1 LRYRAVVSSTASHD
15 ALEAAPRVLWSPAA
29 DVLEHSNM
37 GRYVTWL
44 ATERGRRFTTYDDL
58 WRWSV
63 DEPGDFWATIW
74 DHFEVIA
81 HESPTTALADASM
94 PGARW
99 FPEATLNYA
108 EHALRMPGRSPDD
121 VVVIGRSQTR
131 GPIELTAADL
141 RDAVARCRA
150 GLDRLGVGRGD
161 RVAAFLPNIPEAI
174 VALLATASLGATWSS
189 CAPEFGVRAVI
200 DRFGQ
205 IEPKVLLAVDGYR
218 YGDRHVD
225 RRSELAEI
233 RGALPCLA
241 ATVVVPYLDAS
252 SVSIDGSVGWE
263 ALLAETEPMAF
274 EPVPF
279 DHPLYI
285 LYSSGTT
292 GLPKPIV
299 HGHGGILLEH
309 FKALGL
315 HTDLGPADRFLWFT
329 TTGWMMWNYLA
340 SGLAVGSTVVTVDG
354 NPAYPDLGELWR
366 LAAETRTTYFGTS
379 APYLMACRKAG
390 LGPGHELDLG
400 TLRGVGSTGSPL
412 PAAGFEW
419 VHDAVSDS
427 IPLGS
432 LLGGTDVCTGFL
444 GPSPLVPVWA
454 GEISCR
460 MLGAKIE
467 AFDES
472 GRSVVGREGELVI
485 TAPLPSMPVSLWN
498 DADGSRLRDAYFST
512 YPGVWRHGDW
522 LTITERGSCI
532 VTGRSD
538 ATLKRGG
545 VRIGTAEFYGIVEA
559 LPEIAD
565 SLVVHLEDDGGGPGE
580 LLLFV
585 VARPGAAVDDEL
597 RGRIRTSLRDDLSPR
612 HVPDATIAV
621 PSIPRTLSGKKLEVP
636 VKRILLGLPSEVAA
650 SKDALADPL
659 SLEPFEALAR
669 ERRAAAARV

>member
-1 LRYRAVVSSTASHD
+1 
-15 ALEAAPRVLWSPAA
+15 
-29 DVLEHSNM
+29 M
-37 GRYVTWL
+37 GHYLTWL
-44 ATERGRRFTTYDDL
+44 AAERVREVDGYDAL
-58 WRWSV
+58 WQWSV
-63 DEPGDFWATIW
+63 DDPGAFWRSIADFFDVGWHAPPSI
-74 DHFEVIA
+74 
-81 HESPTTALADASM
+81 ALADPRM

-99 FPEATLNYA
+99 FPGAELNYA
-108 EHALRMPGRSPDD
+108 EHALRIPGRGPDD

-131 GPIELTAADL
+131 GPSELTATEL
-141 RDAVARCRA
+141 REAVARCRA
-150 GLDRLGVGRGD
+150 GLARLGVKRGD
-161 RVAAFLPNIPEAI
+161 RVAAFLPNIPETI
-174 VALLATASLGATWSS
+174 VGLLATASLGATWSS

-205 IEPKVLLAVDGYR
+205 IEPTVLLAVDGYR
-218 YGDRHVD
+218 YGDRDVD

-233 RGALPCLA
+233 RGALPSLA
-241 ATVVVPYLDAS
+241 ATVVLPYLAR
-252 SVSIDGSVGWE
+252 DGAPPMDSAITWDE
-263 ALLAETEPMAF
+263 LLHAVEPMAF

-309 FKALGL
+309 LKALGL

-329 TTGWMMWNYLA
+329 TTGWMMWNYLV
-340 SGLAVGSTVVTVDG
+340 SGLLVGSTVVTVDG
-354 NPAYPDLGELWR
+354 NPAFPDLGELWR
-366 LAAETRTTYFGTS
+366 LVDETRTTYFGTS

-390 LGPGHELDLG
+390 LQPGRDVDL
-400 TLRGVGSTGSPL
+400 TALRGVGSTGSPL

-419 VHDAVSDS
+419 VHDAVSSS

-467 AFDES
+467 AFDEA
-472 GRSVVGREGELVI
+472 GRSVIGREGELVL
-485 TAPLPSMPVSLWN
+485 TAPMPSMPVSLWN
-498 DADGSRLRDAYFST
+498 DPDGSRLREAYFST

-522 LTITERGSCI
+522 LTITERGSCV

-585 VARPGAAVDDEL
+585 VPRPGVVLDDGL
-597 RGRIRTSLRDDLSPR
+597 RRRIRASLRDDLSPR
-612 HVPDATIAV
+612 HVPDGTIAV

-636 VKRILLGLPSEVAA
+636 VKRILLGLPADVAA
-650 SKDALADPL
+650 SKDALADPR
-659 SLEPFEALAR
+659 SLEPFEALAQER
-669 ERRAAAARV
+669 ARRAPAGSPS